1 MTLGNER
8 VAYLRQQQGSEVV
21 VAADYGPWTVDYRGT
36 SNGWPREVRV
46 RRREGAT
53 IDVTARIGELET
65 NTPIDPRAFSVDVP
79 ADAVPMTLD
88 DLGIGRAAGAAKA
101 FMTSLTL
108 PAFAKINL
116 DLRILGSRPDGY
128 HDLRTTFQSL
138 ALCDRVTVTKRKGPF
153 VITCD
158 APQIP
163 TDRRNL
169 VWKATSLLDSRR
181 RAQTGR
187 PRDLAIHIHKR
198 IPVEAGLGG
207 GSADAAVTL
216 LALTRLWKLDLDAAT
231 LSRIGARLGADVPF
245 FFVGGTALG
254 LGRGDDIYPLADLPT
269 VHVVVLR
276 PTFGVS
282 TIDAYN
288 WFDQEKRRPR
298 RDAGAAAGP
307 ARMAGVGVD
316 PAQRSRRTG
325 DAASPDDCADS
336 PVAARCRRPRRGDVR
351 FRVGGLR
358 HVRARGRRPAHR
370 ARPGASGLDGSRHP
384 NR

>member
-1 MTLGNER
+1 M
-8 VAYLRQQQGSEVV
+8 S
-21 VAADYGPWTVDYRGT
+21 
-36 SNGWPREVRV
+36 
-46 RRREGAT
+46 
-53 IDVTARIGELET
+53 
-65 NTPIDPRAFSVDVP
+65 
-79 ADAVPMTLD
+79 
-88 DLGIGRAAGAAKA
+88 
-101 FMTSLTL
+101 SLTL

-116 DLRILGSRPDGY
+116 DLRILGSRLDGY

-138 ALCDRVTVTKRKGPF
+138 ALCDLVTVTKRKGPF

-169 VWKATSLLDSRR
+169 VWKATSLLARVGAR
-181 RAQTGR
+181 KQAGLH
-187 PRDLAIHIHKR
+187 DLAIHIHKR

-245 FFVGGTALG
+245 FLVGGTALG

-282 TIDAYN
+282 SVDAYN

-298 RDAGAAAGP
+298 RDGAQRPAPPGWPAWAATLRNDLEGPVTRHHPTIARIRQSLLDAGARVAAMSGSGSAVFGMFERAEA
-307 ARMAGVGVD
+307 ARRTAHDLSRPGWTAVVT
-316 PAQRSRRTG
+316 RTVSRREY
-325 DAASPDDCADS
+325 
-336 PVAARCRRPRRGDVR
+336 ARRLSLAP
-351 FRVGGLR
+351 
-358 HVRARGRRPAHR
+358 
-370 ARPGASGLDGSRHP
+370 
-384 NR
+384 